1 MSEDLPAILRL
12 PANVLYSPSINGNCT
27 ENICPLCDCLEDLR
41 VVTAARGSSRR
52 RESHCFKGGVLNRP
66 RIQRAYFHEPCHQCN
81 TTPEYQLCARCK
93 HMRLRHLIQCLLLA
107 SHADAHA
114 LDSFEQFQTTLEDIY
129 LNLGSVQGLEERS
142 HSCETCRMFSGP
154 AKEVMEQR
162 NLPPGSDC
170 FIRVGRNLLI
180 DGKTVGD
187 VKCSIGM
194 WLHVHVPQE
203 KWIPPRWYFWTERN
217 WWIKGSKIF
226 LGTIEPTHGHH
237 LVSTPIPQQ
246 TVDWQKVNM
255 WVSDCHNSVKR
266 EGSLQA
272 KPDTSQITGLRVI
285 DTRQR
290 CITIAPAACRYAALS
305 YVWGATSSD
314 LQATT
319 MNIKDLMRKGSL
331 DSRSLPQ
338 IIDDAIV
345 ACMKMGIG
353 YLWVDRLCILQ
364 DDDPSRK
371 AHWLNSMGDI
381 YAQAYVTI
389 IALAGKNAQ
398 HGLPGVNLVKRP
410 ASWTGT
416 TQGIYLI
423 EKTPAYTECLRKSR
437 WSTRGWTCQE
447 ATLSSRRL
455 LFSDTRVFYECSNH
469 KNIKDELTGDYPN
482 TAETAGAALLSY
494 AKVAIPRRARQR
506 LELQIIANTLGKPEK
521 PNKLD
526 DVKSPNN
533 MNEKEVTHTAHELYA
548 PCNFRDLRTRLGVV
562 MAWRCGCFSG
572 FLPGILNTPFTW
584 GEYKVFARKWRTLG
598 HLCDEAHGMSQGSMS
613 EQDIEARFPSNM
625 RQGCPPG
632 SIFVYTQSLNLNPLQ
647 LSLKKDMSLQKDILA
662 IEVGDFFALVIDGSI
677 NIERINHVRQH
688 NPESCF
694 SLLAISLSEPWDSET
709 EHLKPRTEDFWYDS
723 AGVPLGQNPHDP
735 HAIDL
740 MLVETENG
748 ISRRAGLARG
758 YLKRWID
765 QNPQFQ
771 TFHLV

>member
-1 MSEDLPAILRL
+1 
-12 PANVLYSPSINGNCT
+12 
-27 ENICPLCDCLEDLR
+27 
-41 VVTAARGSSRR
+41 
-52 RESHCFKGGVLNRP
+52 
-66 RIQRAYFHEPCHQCN
+66 
-81 TTPEYQLCARCK
+81 
-93 HMRLRHLIQCLLLA
+93 
-107 SHADAHA
+107 
-114 LDSFEQFQTTLEDIY
+114 
-129 LNLGSVQGLEERS
+129 
-142 HSCETCRMFSGP
+142 MFSGP

-338 IIDDAIV
+338 TIDDAIV

-398 HGLPGVNLVKRP
+398 HGLPG
-410 ASWTGT
+410 
-416 TQGIYLI
+416 
-423 EKTPAYTECLRKSR
+423 
-437 WSTRGWTCQE
+437 GWTFQE

-494 AKVAIPRRARQR
+494 AKVVSRFTKRKLTWECDVLRAFAGVLHTGWGPENYYGIPLNIFSDAILWRTVKKNPYSTRHAAPGDAFPSWSWSSIKGRITVEPSAREGGIFAEMRASLAIWAIPRRARQR

-572 FLPGILNTPFTW
+572 SLPGILNTPFTW

-662 IEVGDFFALVIDGSI
+662 IEVGDFLALVIDGSI

>member
-1 MSEDLPAILRL
+1 
-12 PANVLYSPSINGNCT
+12 
-27 ENICPLCDCLEDLR
+27 
-41 VVTAARGSSRR
+41 
-52 RESHCFKGGVLNRP
+52 
-66 RIQRAYFHEPCHQCN
+66 
-81 TTPEYQLCARCK
+81 
-93 HMRLRHLIQCLLLA
+93 
-107 SHADAHA
+107 
-114 LDSFEQFQTTLEDIY
+114 
-129 LNLGSVQGLEERS
+129 
-142 HSCETCRMFSGP
+142 
-154 AKEVMEQR
+154 
-162 NLPPGSDC
+162 
-170 FIRVGRNLLI
+170 
-180 DGKTVGD
+180 
-187 VKCSIGM
+187 M
-194 WLHVHVPQE
+194 WLDVY
-203 KWIPPRWYFWTERN
+203 IPREGLFPRWYFFPDRKEWR
-217 WWIKGSKIF
+217 KSSKIF
-226 LGTIEPTHGHH
+226 LGTVEPTQGHH

-246 TVDWQKVNM
+246 TVDWQKVNK
-255 WVSDCHNSVKR
+255 WVKNCHNSVKSK
-266 EGSLQA
+266 GSRQT
-272 KPDTSQITGLRVI
+272 KPDTSQVTGLRVI

-319 MNIKDLMRKGSL
+319 LNIKDLMRKGSL
-331 DSRSLPQ
+331 DSLSLPQ
-338 IIDDAIV
+338 TIDDAIV
-345 ACMKMGIG
+345 SCMKMGIG

-389 IALAGKNAQ
+389 IALAGNNAQ
-398 HGLPGVNLVKRP
+398 HGLPGVNLVKRR

-423 EKTPAYTECLRKSR
+423 EKAPAYTECLRKSR
-437 WSTRGWTCQE
+437 WSTRGWTFQE

-482 TAETAGAALLSY
+482 TAETAGTALLSY
-494 AKVAIPRRARQR
+494 AKVVKQFTKRELTWECDVLRAFAGVLHTGWGPENYYGIPLNIFSDAILWRTVKKKPYSTRHAAPGDAFPSWSWSSIKGRITVEPSAREGGIFAEMRASLAIWAIPCRARQR
-506 LELQIIANTLGKPEK
+506 LDLQVIANTLGKSEK
-521 PNKLD
+521 LNKLD
-526 DVKSPNN
+526 DVKSPKNK
-533 MNEKEVTHTAHELYA
+533 NEKETTHTAHELYA
-548 PCNFRDLRTRLGVV
+548 PCKLRDLRTRLGVV

-572 FLPGILNTPFTW
+572 SLPGILNTPFTW
-584 GEYKVFARKWRTLG
+584 GEYKVIARKWRTLG
-598 HLCDEAHGMSQGSMS
+598 HLCNEAHGMPQGNMS

-647 LSLKKDMSLQKDILA
+647 LSLKKDRSLQKDILA
-662 IEVGDFFALVIDGSI
+662 IEVGDFLALVIGGSI

-694 SLLAISLSEPWDSET
+694 SLLAISLSEPWVSKTGNLE
-709 EHLKPRTEDFWYDS
+709 PRNEDFWYDS
-723 AGVPLGQNPHDP
+723 AGVSLSQITHGPHS
-735 HAIDL
+735 IEL

>member
-1 MSEDLPAILRL
+1 
-12 PANVLYSPSINGNCT
+12 
-27 ENICPLCDCLEDLR
+27 
-41 VVTAARGSSRR
+41 
-52 RESHCFKGGVLNRP
+52 
-66 RIQRAYFHEPCHQCN
+66 
-81 TTPEYQLCARCK
+81 
-93 HMRLRHLIQCLLLA
+93 
-107 SHADAHA
+107 
-114 LDSFEQFQTTLEDIY
+114 
-129 LNLGSVQGLEERS
+129 
-142 HSCETCRMFSGP
+142 
-154 AKEVMEQR
+154 
-162 NLPPGSDC
+162 
-170 FIRVGRNLLI
+170 
-180 DGKTVGD
+180 
-187 VKCSIGM
+187 M

-246 TVDWQKVNM
+246 TVNWQKVNM

-338 IIDDAIV
+338 TIDDAIV

-437 WSTRGWTCQE
+437 WSTRGWTFQE

-494 AKVAIPRRARQR
+494 AKVVSRFTKRKLTWECDVLRAFAGVLHTGWGPENYYGIPLNIFSDAILWRTVKKNPYSTRHAAPGDAFPSWSWSSIKGRITVEPSAREGGIFAEMRASLAIWAIPRRARQR

-548 PCNFRDLRTRLGVV
+548 PCNFRDLPTRLGVV

-572 FLPGILNTPFTW
+572 SLPGILNTPFTW

-662 IEVGDFFALVIDGSI
+662 IEVGDFLALVIDGSI

-709 EHLKPRTEDFWYDS
+709 EHLKPRTEDFWYDF

-735 HAIDL
+735 HAIEL